1 MPHTSFAV
9 VPHLPSW
16 LTAGHGSAA
25 THRDFCPLL
34 PKALNLR
41 QAEIRRG
48 HWLVLSWGL
57 TIGLSIWP
65 WSRHRL
71 SWATGQGKPTATS
84 VIRDSLLGM
93 RGLVAENSECRQCQR
108 VIGALAALP
117 CWELLKRI

>member
-41 QAEIRRG
+41 QAEIRPR
-48 HWLVLSWGL
+48 
-57 TIGLSIWP
+57 
-65 WSRHRL
+65 
-71 SWATGQGKPTATS
+71 
-84 VIRDSLLGM
+84 
-93 RGLVAENSECRQCQR
+93 
-108 VIGALAALP
+108 ALAGAFVGRYDRPFHLALVSSQTELGHRP
-117 CWELLKRI
+117 RQTLQHRVFVTACWACAAWLQRILSARNVSGCDRRTGCAPRVGNY